1 MRTIQALLVMLCASL
16 FAVGS
21 ASAGGLFTPGSS
33 PAGAADEAGYILA
46 KSNGITVTV
55 CGPWNNWCGQANKG
69 NQKCGKWNNWCGQ
82 GNNGGQKC
90 GKWNNWCG
98 QGNNGG
104 QKCGKWNNWCG
115 QGKGTQQGDEQSG
128 KKGKK
133 NQVSEQSCTK
143 LGLTYVGGSGNTCYC
158 PGGYVN
164 KGTGLPA
171 ASSRSQ
177 CVTPQSYNQLKG
189 L

>member
-1 MRTIQALLVMLCASL
+1 
-16 FAVGS
+16 
-21 ASAGGLFTPGSS
+21 
-33 PAGAADEAGYILA
+33 
-46 KSNGITVTV
+46 VTV

-69 NQKCGKWNNWCGQ
+69 
-82 GNNGGQKC
+82 
-90 GKWNNWCG
+90 
-98 QGNNGG
+98 G

-115 QGKGTQQGDEQSG
+115 QGKGMQQGDEQSGSGG

-133 NQVSEQSCTK
+133 NQVSEQSCAK
-143 LGLTYVGGSGNTCYC
+143 LGLKYVGGAGNTCYC

-171 ASSRSQ
+171 ASQRSQ
-177 CVTPQSYNQLKG
+177 CVTPESYNQLKG

>member
-1 MRTIQALLVMLCASL
+1 
-16 FAVGS
+16 
-21 ASAGGLFTPGSS
+21 
-33 PAGAADEAGYILA
+33 
-46 KSNGITVTV
+46 VTV

-69 NQKCGKWNNWCGQ
+69 
-82 GNNGGQKC
+82 
-90 GKWNNWCG
+90 
-98 QGNNGG
+98 G

-115 QGKGTQQGDEQSG
+115 QGKGMQQGDEQSGSGG

-133 NQVSEQSCTK
+133 NQVSEQSCAK
-143 LGLTYVGGSGNTCYC
+143 LGLKYVGGAGNTCYC

-171 ASSRSQ
+171 ASQRSQ
-177 CVTPQSYNQLKG
+177 CVTPASYNQLQKAPDEGQVNQASCAKLGLKYVGGAGNTCYCPGGYVNKGTGLPAASQHSQCVTPESYNQLKG